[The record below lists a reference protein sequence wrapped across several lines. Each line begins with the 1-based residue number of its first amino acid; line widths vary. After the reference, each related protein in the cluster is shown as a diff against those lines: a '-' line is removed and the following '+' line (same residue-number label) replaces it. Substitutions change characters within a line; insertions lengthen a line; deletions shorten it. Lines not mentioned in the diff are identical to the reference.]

1 MKVSKSKVNG
11 SILSKIDIYGHI
23 PTILYNGKLSFT
35 SKYGGYM
42 TLFVLASYALTIA
55 FTVWRYF
62 QRTSPETN
70 VNQKFES
77 NPVGFYLSKDTLQ
90 FALGLQKG
98 DGSHFIDDS
107 IFRTEAKF
115 VFVEKQVVNGELQAK
130 FSTIPLPLIRCSE
143 ANLDP
148 AMFQNLDLPNMWC
161 LQEYLTPLNKLKV
174 TGVWESSEFGRLEV
188 NFYRCKNKAGST
200 PCSSEEEIEKQL
212 RNSYFAINYAT
223 QTSKTTDYENPVE
236 RYPASYFTSTS
247 TGYTKYLIAYMQD
260 NEIITESSLVGYS
273 RPNVK
278 KFESLSS
285 FRVDI
290 SNFIR
295 EGEDY
300 PDKLLEFVVRMQQM
314 KVLTNRKYKNIYEYL
329 AEFGGLAQVI
339 TLAGILLT
347 FRMRKINM
355 FMDLA
360 EKIVVKEEAYQ
371 KLVEQTSNTAYEKAL
386 IAASKK
392 DKSSTIL
399 GSHADKRKK
408 ASPNPLLTEDQ
419 PIRQDSFNSSRP
431 RDHSPNGHSGKIPEE
446 GNDRHSIRDAT
457 LNTCNLSKVGKSLA
471 SNKLKYSNP
480 NTTTP
485 SSQFQVDTPGNQEPR
500 DLRKPE
506 EAFRSE
512 IEEASATEILKIIS
526 ESKKIFRD
534 EQRRFAVMKEQMG
547 SIGCF
552 ELFLKGFMPCLTKN
566 SKVESAVEIAQKHFY
581 SKYDL
586 LKIIEVI
593 EEFDKLKS
601 MLMTKEQKVL
611 FDFIPATKLK
621 YIEGKNR
628 FTVIADHR
636 RISVSDEATTQERQR
651 QLIMKAFDSIKHQRD
666 KSELDKNLLKC
677 LAFLYNKGESSTNKQ
692 TP

>member
-1 MKVSKSKVNG
+1 MKVSSRSKENG
-11 SILSKIDIYGHI
+11 SLLSKIDIYGHT
-23 PTILYNGKLSFT
+23 PTILYNGQLSFT

-42 TLFVLASYALTIA
+42 TLLVLVSYAMTIV

-70 VNQKFES
+70 VNQQFES
-77 NPVGFYLSKDTLQ
+77 NPAGFYLSKDSLP

-107 IFRTEAKF
+107 IYRTEAKF
-115 VFVEKQVVNGELQAK
+115 VYVEKQMVDGELQAK
-130 FSTIPLPLIRCSE
+130 FSTIELPLVRCSE
-143 ANLDP
+143 ASLDP
-148 AMFQNLDLPNMWC
+148 GLFQNLDLPNMWC
-161 LQEYLTPLNKLKV
+161 LKEYLVPANKLKV

-188 NFYRCKNKAGST
+188 NFFRCKNKPGLA
-200 PCSSEEEIEKQL
+200 PCGSEEEIEALL

-223 QTSKTTDYENPVE
+223 QTSKTTDYENPVQ

-260 NEIITESSLVGYS
+260 NEIVTESSLIGYS
-273 RPNVK
+273 EPNVR
-278 KFESLSS
+278 KFESLAS

-295 EGEDY
+295 EGEAY

-314 KVLTNRKYKNIYEYL
+314 KVMTNRKYKNIYEYL

-392 DKSSTIL
+392 DKSGTIL
-399 GSHADKRKK
+399 GSHSERRPKGSSK
-408 ASPNPLLTEDQ
+408 PVLTEDV
-419 PIRQDSFNSSRP
+419 PIRQDSNNSSRS
-431 RDHSPNGHSGKIPEE
+431 RSPSKGDRRAIPEE
-446 GNDRHSIRDAT
+446 GNDRNTVRDRT
-457 LNTCNLSKVGKSLA
+457 LNMCNLSKVGKSLIA
-471 SNKLKYSNP
+471 NKLKYSNP
-480 NTTTP
+480 NTTP
-485 SSQFQVDTPGNQEPR
+485 SSNFQVDTPGNHQSR
-500 DLRKPE
+500 NADKAD
-506 EAFRSE
+506 EAFQND
-512 IEEASATEILKIIS
+512 IEDASAAEILKIIR
-526 ESKKIFRD
+526 ESKKMFKD
-534 EQRRFAVMKEQMG
+534 EQRRFEVMKEQMD

-552 ELFLKGFMPCLTKN
+552 NLFLKGFMPCLTKN
-566 SKVESAVEIAQKHFY
+566 SRVESAVEIAQKHFY

-593 EEFDKLKS
+593 EEFEKLKS

-636 RISVSDEATTQERQR
+636 TISVSDDTTSQDRQR
-651 QLIMKAFDSIKHQRD
+651 QLITKAFDSIKHQRD
-666 KSELDKNLLKC
+666 KSELDRNLLKC
-677 LAFLYNKGESSTNKQ
+677 LAFLYHKYEPSTNK
-692 TP
+692 